1 LPTTV
6 HNFTSLGYAAPM
18 GCGFMDKDEFL
29 ERFCLD
35 EEDRHKRAERI
46 SKGMVR
52 YERRKNAIF
61 TFKDSVAKIDLCE
74 VCRHPKGVTYT
85 LCEVVPSFDGVDV
98 GEMLLQVREKAEVF
112 CKSEGTRG
120 QCLINIVIPPEPK
133 MIMELGEHLD
143 EMTRL
148 GNFAV
153 TVYDTKSGKMG
164 MLVIDESF
172 LSELRE
178 DPDYEGMSDAEIFT
192 NFMMNYAELL

>member
-1 LPTTV
+1 
-6 HNFTSLGYAAPM
+6 
-18 GCGFMDKDEFL
+18 MDKKDFL

-35 EEDRHKRAERI
+35 EEDKHKRAERI

-52 YERRKNAIF
+52 YERKKNVIF

-74 VCRHPKGVTYT
+74 VCRHPKGMTYT
-85 LCEVVPSFDGVDV
+85 LCEVLPSFEGADV
-98 GEMLLQVREKAEVF
+98 SAMLMEAKEKAEVF
-112 CKSEGTRG
+112 CRSEGPRA
-120 QCLINIVIPPEPK
+120 QCIINIVIPPEPG
-133 MIMELGEHLD
+133 MIMELGEHLA
-143 EMTRL
+143 EMTML

-178 DPDYEGMSDAEIFT
+178 DPDYEEMSDAEIFA
-192 NFMMNYAELL
+192 NFMMNYADLL